1 MSEEERKSAKVTPL
15 PNRAKS
21 ILKENVGIYNDQEK
35 DRVNFRRSLTRLL
48 PNQSIEP
55 KMNAQSE

>member
-15 PNRAKS
+15 PIRAKS
-21 ILKENVGIYNDQEK
+21 IIKENEKNVGNYNDQEK

-48 PNQSIEP
+48 PN
-55 KMNAQSE
+55 